1 VNWPSV
7 PWSEVATASS
17 AQLRQ
22 ADADAREVFG
32 VEPLQLMEVAGWQ
45 VARFV
50 DAFLDGARGKRIIV
64 VAGSGNNGG
73 DALAAARFLHQRGA
87 RVSASGVPSR
97 DPQSLVAH
105 HAKTLRQLGIRIE
118 DAPVGIDDDADI
130 IIDGLLGTGVR
141 PPLRPPAPAIIRAMN
156 ATRQPIVA
164 VDVPSGMDADTAV
177 GADDAVRA
185 AATVTL
191 AAPKAGLARVANAGR
206 VFLADIGMPPALFST
221 GRQSLQALYQLGALV
236 ELIPPRV
243 DEMGQA
249 D

>member
-1 VNWPSV
+1 M
-7 PWSEVATASS
+7 TASS

-22 ADADAREVFG
+22 ADADASKVFG
-32 VEPLQLMEVAGWQ
+32 IEPLQLMELAGWQ

-50 DAFLDGARGKRIIV
+50 DAFLDGARGTRIIV

-73 DALAAARFLHQRGA
+73 DALAAARFLHLRGA
-87 RVSASGVPSR
+87 RVSASLIPAR

-105 HAKTLRQLGIRIE
+105 HRNTIRQLGIRID
-118 DAPVGIDDDADI
+118 DAPVGIDDDADMI
-130 IIDGLLGTGVR
+130 VDGLLGTGVR
-141 PPLRPPAPAIIRAMN
+141 PPLRPPAPAIIRAIN
-156 ATRQPIVA
+156 ATRRPIVA
-164 VDVPSGMDADTAV
+164 VDVPSGMDADTAL
-177 GADDAVRA
+177 GADDAVHA

-221 GRQSLQALYQLGALV
+221 DRRSIERVYEVGDLV

-243 DEMGQA
+243 DEMVPP